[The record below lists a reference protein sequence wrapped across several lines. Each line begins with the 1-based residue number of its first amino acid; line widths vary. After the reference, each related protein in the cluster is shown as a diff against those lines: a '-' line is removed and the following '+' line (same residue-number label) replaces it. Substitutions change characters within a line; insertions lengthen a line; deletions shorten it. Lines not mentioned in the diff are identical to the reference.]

1 MSPIDRALMRG
12 SLLGKAP
19 HGRLDLVV
27 VERIRK
33 RYPES
38 ISKQPHVPPVG
49 LIGFVRR
56 LPRLINSPHRLFFRR
71 QASYLSTVDESSA

>member
-1 MSPIDRALMRG
+1 MSQIDRALMRG
-12 SLLGKAP
+12 SLLSKAP

-38 ISKQPHVPPVG
+38 ISKQPHVLPVG

-56 LPRLINSPHRLFFRR
+56 LPKLISSPHRLFFRS
-71 QASYLSTVDESSA
+71 QSSYLSTVDESSA